1 MVKTFHFPTEILCGA
16 GALEAFVARVESR
29 PEKLLIITDPVLK
42 EIGLV
47 GRLTRE
53 LDAKGLAYYIYSDTH
68 SNPLEKDVEGGLR
81 AYQDSDCEA
90 IVGFGGGSPIDVA
103 KAIALL
109 VNHPMP
115 LAQYDDTLGGSE
127 RISGVIPPIYAVPTT
142 AGTGSEVG
150 RSAVITMRT
159 SGKKTIF
166 FHPALIPA
174 IAVLD
179 PQLTTGLPPHLTAAT
194 GIDAFTHSMEAFFA
208 PGFHPMAD
216 AIALSSIEL
225 VVEYLPLALRDG
237 GNLEAREKMLI
248 AASMGATAFQ
258 KGLGMIH
265 SLSHPL
271 STHFDVHH
279 GLANALMLPAS
290 VAFLESR
297 ELVTDQR
304 RRLQKVGER
313 VACRRGDP
321 AGSLSGRCRRFIEDV
336 GIEFGLARHGVG
348 REDIARL
355 SIDAYADPCHQT
367 NMVPVSLEDL
377 ESIYEAAM

>member
-1 MVKTFHFPTEILCGA
+1 MQSYHFPTEILCGA
-16 GALEAFVARVESR
+16 GALEAFVARIDSR
-29 PEKLLIITDPVLK
+29 PEKLLIVTDPNLE

-47 GRLTRE
+47 GALTRE
-53 LDAKGLAYYIYSDTH
+53 LEAKGLAYDIYSDTH
-68 SNPLEKDVEGGLR
+68 SNPLEEDVEGGLR
-81 AYQDSDCEA
+81 AYRDSGCQA
-90 IVGFGGGSPIDVA
+90 VIGFGGGSPIDVA
-103 KAIALL
+103 KAIGLL

-115 LAQYDDTLGGSE
+115 LAQYDDALGGSE
-127 RISGVIPPIYAVPTT
+127 RISGVIPPIYALPTT

-150 RSAVITMRT
+150 RSAVIIMRA

-166 FHPALIPA
+166 FHPTLIPA

-225 VVEYLPLALRDG
+225 VVENLPLAFKDG
-237 GNLEAREKMLI
+237 GDLAAREKMLI

-265 SLSHPL
+265 SLAHPL
-271 STHFDVHH
+271 STHFNVHH
-279 GLANALMLPAS
+279 GLANALLLPAS

-297 ELVTDQR
+297 QLGVDQR
-304 RRLQKVGER
+304 RRLEKVAER
-313 VACRRGDP
+313 VVPPGGDP
-321 AGSLSGRCRRFIEDV
+321 AGSLSGCCRRFFEDL
-336 GIEFGLARHGVG
+336 GIEFGLARHGLG
-348 REDIARL
+348 REDIERL

-367 NMVPVSLEDL
+367 NMVPVSREDL
-377 ESIYEAAM
+377 ARVYEAAV